1 MNNPHIGAD
10 TLKFLDEIIPDTP
23 SMQVVG
29 EQEAMRI
36 QLTQVLRDARKISG
50 MTHEEIAAAID
61 KDVEWV
67 RHVEDCNHPHTWD
80 DFVAYMRALNSDFE
94 ITVSL
99 PNGSLIKLD
108 SGQIKRMAK

>member
-1 MNNPHIGAD
+1 MNNPHLGAD
-10 TLKFLDEIIPDTP
+10 ALKFLDEIIPDTP

-80 DFVAYMRALNSDFE
+80 DFVTYVRALNANFE
-94 ITVSL
+94 IMVSL
-99 PNGSLIKLD
+99 PNGETIKLN
-108 SGQIKRMAK
+108 SSQINSNAQ